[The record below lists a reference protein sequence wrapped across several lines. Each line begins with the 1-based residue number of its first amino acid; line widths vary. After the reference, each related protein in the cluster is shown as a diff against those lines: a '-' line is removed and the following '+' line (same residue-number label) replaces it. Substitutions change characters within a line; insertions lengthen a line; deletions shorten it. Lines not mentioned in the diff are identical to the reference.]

1 MNLETVIKIEEISK
15 RDYKKMLFQDAK
27 SQISE
32 DLQVLAEALH
42 ELAYTMY
49 LSEDG
54 GDDG

>member
-1 MNLETVIKIEEISK
+1 MDIQTVIKLEAISK

>member
-1 MNLETVIKIEEISK
+1 MNLETVIKLEEISK